1 MRCEEVAD
9 LLPQIMDGPETA
21 ERRVVRHVEGCLR
34 CQAEMVQYR
43 RLLRVL
49 HQLRAQEPEPP
60 PGLVGAIL
68 AGLEEVGQR
77 GAIRSVLTGRRV
89 GYVGGLALAV
99 GAAGVAGAVLVN
111 RGRGSRIG
119 LAG

>member
-1 MRCEEVAD
+1 
-9 LLPQIMDGPETA
+9 MDGPETA

-49 HQLRAQEPEPP
+49 HQLRAQGPEPP
-60 PGLVGAIL
+60 PGLLGAIL
-68 AGLEEVGQR
+68 AGLEEAGQR

-89 GYVGGLALAV
+89 SYVGGLALAV
-99 GAAGVAGAVLVN
+99 GAAGVAGAAVVLVN
-111 RGRGSRIG
+111 RGRGSGIG

>member
-1 MRCEEVAD
+1 MRCDEVAD

-21 ERRVVRHVEGCLR
+21 DRRVVRHVEGCLR

-43 RLLRVL
+43 RLLKVL
-49 HQLRAQEPEPP
+49 HQLRAQGAAPP

-68 AGLEEVGQR
+68 SSLEEAGQR

-89 GYVGGLALAV
+89 SYVGGLALAV
-99 GAAGVAGAVLVN
+99 GAAGVAGVVLVN
-111 RGRGSRIG
+111 RGRASRIG